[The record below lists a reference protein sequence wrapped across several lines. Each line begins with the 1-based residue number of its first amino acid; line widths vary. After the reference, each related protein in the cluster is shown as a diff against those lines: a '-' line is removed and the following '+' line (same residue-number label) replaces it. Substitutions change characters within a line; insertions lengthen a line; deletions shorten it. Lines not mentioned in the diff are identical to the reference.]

1 MSKINFSMLAN
12 DETDSVLSKMTDM
25 KYCNFACS
33 FVHLPAAQGKPWP
46 REGQARK
53 EKDEARKE
61 ETMT

>member
-33 FVHLPAAQGKPWP
+33 FVHLPAA
-46 REGQARK
+46 
-53 EKDEARKE
+53 
-61 ETMT
+61 